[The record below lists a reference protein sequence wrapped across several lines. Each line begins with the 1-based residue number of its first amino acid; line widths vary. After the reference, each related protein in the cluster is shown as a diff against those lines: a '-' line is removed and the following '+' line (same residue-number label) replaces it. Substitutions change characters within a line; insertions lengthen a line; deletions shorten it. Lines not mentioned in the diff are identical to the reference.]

1 MPVQGRL
8 EEKSQFAATK
18 PIPVIDRPS
27 SPLEASLASSL
38 RWNDLEARFYL

>member
-1 MPVQGRL
+1 MPVQGCL

-27 SPLEASLASSL
+27 HSSEASLDSSL
-38 RWNDLEARFYL
+38 RWNDFEARFYL